1 MFCEQCGKKLPDGAR
16 FCPSC
21 GTPCPE
27 DDANIGTQN
36 GATEEHVENVEEPI
50 VENERTSD
58 IENDNSDNF
67 EVTKEPKNHTGL
79 TKKAKMIISVVIAVV
94 IIGTVGITASIA
106 AKQHSQTEKKV
117 AKKEKVEMT
126 DEEFIQ
132 NGKKLFQEIS
142 NKMVNDTQSLT
153 LKVECHSYADVEY
166 EDMPMHND
174 LDNNA
179 DVFFYNGNVHLL
191 GEWNSTMGISKGEL
205 FLRGQTVEGDTQEKT
220 ESAKTE
226 VYVTEENNDKY
237 WLQESMSGYVEKT
250 ADESGV
256 ITLNSYLFFLDEI
269 SKNLD
274 TAQIQRVSNGNS
286 IEIKGTIS
294 GARVCDAYRQILFM
308 TGCEPEYKNAD
319 MIPYT
324 LRFSCEKKKI
334 EFLEFDMGEIA
345 EYTWYGSQNDG
356 LEFESVTGTF
366 KITFKAR
373 NKTESFDIPKNLVS
387 KTEEINNAGVDW
399 KSAYKEYIMTL
410 DDVDTLS
417 GYTLIDVN
425 QDSIPELFI
434 RYPMT
439 YGEVMIY
446 IDKEGKAQLLK
457 KGGVVGY
464 SANTGI
470 VWLVTG
476 HGSIEENFCQY
487 NKDSGQFETVH
498 LGRYEISE
506 EDIYEFDGKKCKNQ
520 EEYHRRVNEVFDMKN
535 YMKIEF
541 QLFSS
546 DNHLQELLEFVENY

>member
-16 FCPSC
+16 FCPIC
-21 GTPCPE
+21 GTPAPE
-27 DDANIGTQN
+27 DDENIETQN
-36 GATEEHVENVEEPI
+36 GGMEEHVENVEEPI
-50 VENERTSD
+50 VEEKKV
-58 IENDNSDNF
+58 SDNF
-67 EVTKEPKNHTGL
+67 ETPEEPKNNIRL
-79 TKKAKMIISVVIAVV
+79 TKKAKIVISSIIAVV
-94 IIGTVGITASIA
+94 IIGAVGITAGINT
-106 AKQHSQTEKKV
+106 KQHSQAEKKV

-179 DVFFYNGNVHLL
+179 DVFFYDGNVHLL

-205 FLRGQTVEGDTQEKT
+205 FLRGQTVEGDTDEKT

-226 VYVTEENNDKY
+226 VYVTKENNNKY
-237 WLQESMSGYVEKT
+237 WLQEYLSGYVEKT
-250 ADESGV
+250 ADDSGA
-256 ITLNSYLFFLDEI
+256 ITLNSYLGFLDEI

-410 DDVDTLS
+410 DDADTLS
-417 GYTLIDVN
+417 GYNLIDVN
-425 QDSIPELFI
+425 QDNLPELFI

-446 IDKEGKAQLLK
+446 VNKEGNAQLHR
-457 KGGVVGY
+457 KGGVNGY
-464 SANTGI
+464 TANTGM
-470 VWLVTG
+470 VWSVTG

-498 LGRYEISE
+498 LGRYEVSE
-506 EDIYEFDGKKCKNQ
+506 EDIYEFDGKKCRDQ
-520 EEYHRRVNEVFDMKN
+520 EEYDKLVKDIFDKKN

-546 DNHLQELLEFVENY
+546 DNHIQELLEFVENY